1 MPCLSGYG
9 IWRIIFFPVAIT
21 PRRAQVSG
29 LRVLIP
35 GGRAHRLLYSIVAS
49 DLAASVS

>member
-9 IWRIIFFPVAIT
+9 IWRIIFFPVAIANSRWEGT
-21 PRRAQVSG
+21 PSFVFD
-29 LRVLIP
+29 P
-35 GGRAHRLLYSIVAS
+35 VAS